1 MMPINQIIYTQSIG
15 DEIGQAFKNLNSGP
29 FGNKNTTDPS
39 MAIDLPANINSTNY
53 SSQSRIIR

>member
-15 DEIGQAFKNLNSGP
+15 DEIGQAFKNSNSGP

-39 MAIDLPANINSTNY
+39 MAIDFCY
-53 SSQSRIIR
+53 Y